1 MEYKK
6 WEPKYREI
14 LKDFNFSIKNDEK
27 SAQILDS
34 LLQKKQDTS
43 LLEKLIHGKNVVV
56 FGAGS
61 SLETSIIKHKEKING
76 TVKIAADGTTT
87 ALLENNIFPDVIIT
101 DLDGKIPDQIKANSN
116 GAVVIIHA
124 HGDNI
129 DKIKKY
135 VPKFKGIILGTTQ
148 TDPEPYDKI
157 YNFGGFTDGDRAV
170 FLADHFQAQKI
181 NLIGFDFNGEIGKY
195 SFSENKDRNLK
206 LKKLKWCK
214 HLIEMLNKNGISVHS
229 FE

>member
-14 LKDFNFSIKNDEK
+14 LKDFNFSIKNDER

-43 LLEKLIHGKNVVV
+43 LLEKLIYGKNVVV

-61 SLETSIIKHKEKING
+61 SLEKSITKHKEKING
-76 TVKIAADGTTT
+76 TVKIAADGATT

-101 DLDGKIPDQIKANSN
+101 DLDGRIPDQIKANSN

-195 SFSENKDRNLK
+195 SFSENRDRNLK